1 MRLFLAGLEGTGH
14 YTECK
19 DFLDSHVDNFFWL
32 SSYYYAR
39 KDKFV
44 LERLPNFNIENFLLD
59 SGAFTFMSKGLNED
73 IDKYTSEYIEFI
85 NKYNIKY
92 FFEMD
97 VDTILGYDKVKELRK
112 TIEKGTGKKC
122 IPVWHKERGIE
133 EFKKHCEEYDYI
145 AIGGLVGGKVNKIKK
160 ILISLIKYAN
170 SKNVKI
176 HLLGYNKNDILDY
189 KAFSCDATSWNGG
202 MYGGLWN
209 WSQDKEYP
217 VKTNRSLERRV
228 SSEKQREL
236 YLHNLKVWEHYQQ
249 ILKYKGYWREQ

>member
-19 DFLDSHVDNFFWL
+19 DFLDNHIDNFFWL

-39 KDKFV
+39 KNKFV

-97 VDTILGYDKVKELRK
+97 IDKVLGYDKVKELRK
-112 TIEKGTGKKC
+112 TIEEGTGKKC

-133 EFKKHCEEYDYI
+133 EFKKHCKEYDYI
-145 AIGGLVGGKVNKIKK
+145 AIGGGFSVLRKDMAIK
-160 ILISLIKYAN
+160 LIKYAN
-170 SKNVKI
+170 NKGIKT
-176 HLLGYNKNDILDY
+176 HLLGYNRQDMLDFNC
-189 KAFSCDATSWNGG
+189 FSCDATSWNGG

-209 WSQDKEYP
+209 WSQDKMRP
-217 VKTNRSLERRV
+217 VKTNRSLNKRV
-228 SSEKQREL
+228 SSKKQREL

>member
-14 YTECK
+14 YKECK

-39 KDKFV
+39 KDKFI

-97 VDTILGYDKVKELRK
+97 IDTVLGYEKVKELRK
-112 TIEKGTGKKC
+112 TIEEGTGKKC

-133 EFKKHCEEYDYI
+133 EFKRHCEEYNYI
-145 AIGGLVGGKVNKIKK
+145 AIGGGFSSLRKDMTIK
-160 ILISLIKYAN
+160 LIKYAN
-170 SKNVKI
+170 NKGVKT
-176 HLLGYNKNDILDY
+176 HLLGYNKQDILEFNC
-189 KAFSCDATSWNGG
+189 FSCDATSWNGG

-209 WSQDKEYP
+209 WSKEKMRP
-217 VKTNRSLERRV
+217 VKINRSLERRV
-228 SSEKQREL
+228 SSERQREL

>member
-19 DFLDSHVDNFFWL
+19 DFLDNHIDNFFWL

-85 NKYNIKY
+85 NKYDIKY

-97 VDTILGYDKVKELRK
+97 IDKILGYDKVKELRK
-112 TIEKGTGKKC
+112 KIEEGTGKKC

-133 EFKKHCEEYDYI
+133 EFKKHCKEYDYI
-145 AIGGLVGGKVNKIKK
+145 AIGGGFSVLRKDMAIK
-160 ILISLIKYAN
+160 LIKYAN
-170 SKNVKI
+170 NKGIKT
-176 HLLGYNKNDILDY
+176 HLLGYNRQDMLDFNC
-189 KAFSCDATSWNGG
+189 FSCDATSWNGG

-209 WSQDKEYP
+209 WSQDKMRP
-217 VKTNRSLERRV
+217 VKTNRSLNKRV